1 MLCNKFNQQIKPQ
14 PIRWHYPLINYLIWE
29 LVLPNK
35 NTSSK
40 ISRLKKKWILN
51 WRSLPIAQVKQLLW
65 LLLMPMSF
73 TTSLD
78 QGKFQSLA
86 KITRNFKTWKF
97 IIKWFTNKRL
107 KETFYALKINK
118 CYIKKNPDVVFPIKQ
133 INMFGI
139 QITYQEYMN
148 LGSSQQ
154 VFS

>member
-1 MLCNKFNQQIKPQ
+1 
-14 PIRWHYPLINYLIWE
+14 
-29 LVLPNK
+29 
-35 NTSSK
+35 
-40 ISRLKKKWILN
+40 
-51 WRSLPIAQVKQLLW
+51 
-65 LLLMPMSF
+65 MSF

-78 QGKFQSLA
+78 QGKFQLLA
-86 KITRNFKTWKF
+86 KITLNFKTF

-118 CYIKKNPDVVFPIKQ
+118 CYIEKRTDVVFPIKQ

-154 VFS
+154 VFA